1 MGYKWVP
8 KYDEEVYHSRFYDV
22 YKHINKAGETVYYLT
37 DGLDVVVDGKYFYN
51 VNAAI
56 RYMDDKIKLRKQD
69 ILDRA

>member
-1 MGYKWVP
+1 MLFR
-8 KYDEEVYHSRFYDV
+8 S
-22 YKHINKAGETVYYLT
+22 VYYLT
-37 DGLDVVVDGKYFYN
+37 DGLDVVVNGKYFYN